1 MHMSDSNSDEW
12 EEKMLKEI
20 SKVFSEMGMNV
31 DLDMLKSL
39 MNQLKDRL
47 EDMGMNPEEMAKA
60 NVKMDVNDINVNIDP
75 KEIKKMMDHMLSIG
89 GPEGFGDLLKNMGID
104 IKTNDTIIEVKTE
117 TEEEAIEDG
126 TLEEDN
132 IQIYEDRMY
141 LTVDISRYA
150 DIDEQMMEL
159 NLANAG
165 HLLQVMKTTQ
175 LRPFKKFNLPEQA
188 SRIIEWTYNNGILD
202 VTFDINSTMYI

>member
-1 MHMSDSNSDEW
+1 MSDSNSDEW

>member
-1 MHMSDSNSDEW
+1 MHMSDLNSDEW